1 MFYVLPNVGL
11 LLVVADFK
19 YIYMFKK
26 NKGNNRKQFMAL
38 WDKILQILH
47 FNSEKGN
54 GQMTEPGSLTSCAH
68 KCNDVQTKVVQA

>member
-1 MFYVLPNVGL
+1 
-11 LLVVADFK
+11 
-19 YIYMFKK
+19 
-26 NKGNNRKQFMAL
+26 MAL